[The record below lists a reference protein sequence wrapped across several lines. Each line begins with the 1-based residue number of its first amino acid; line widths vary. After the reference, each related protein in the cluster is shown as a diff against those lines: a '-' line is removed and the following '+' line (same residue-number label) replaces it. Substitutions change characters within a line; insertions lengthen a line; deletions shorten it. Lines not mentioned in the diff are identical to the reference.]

1 MNPTADYVPLIS
13 LPIEWE
19 WALMKTGQILAICIL
34 LLISLATPWVSET
47 VREKWFAMPAFLAL
61 LPIPLISVLALAGLA
76 WVLISNDVSGI
87 NPFTDG

>member
-34 LLISLATPWVSET
+34 LLISLA
-47 VREKWFAMPAFLAL
+47 FLLRARTRPCL
-61 LPIPLISVLALAGLA
+61 C
-76 WVLISNDVSGI
+76 WRRC
-87 NPFTDG
+87 